1 MIYNVHKC
9 GSYNIHTIKTDK
21 FKNIRMEI
29 IFRNNID
36 PNTIASRTL
45 LFDLLVESSNKYPT
59 KRDLVLKQELLYNA
73 SLYSVSNRIGNQII
87 TSIVMDFLN
96 PKYTKDNYLAEAIRL
111 PFELIFNPL
120 VNNNEFNSQTLENIK
135 TRTIADIKSLY
146 EQPSKLAIKNALK
159 NFDEN
164 SISSID
170 INGTIDSITTISSTS
185 IYKTY
190 LDILKHDYV
199 DIYVI
204 GDFDE
209 NKIVD
214 EIVKNAQFNTIK
226 KHELSLEVKNKTRSK
241 NQLVKE
247 KSSFLQSHIVYIY
260 NINNLNDYERKYV
273 FNLYNNI
280 LGGSAL
286 ESKLY
291 QKLRGENS
299 LCYGISSIYQKYDNL
314 LIIYTSVDPNNVN
327 KAQKLIEQT
336 INEMIN
342 NITEDDLNI
351 AKDAIISSI
360 NMSLDMPGRIID
372 QYLFHNISD
381 LDLIDERI
389 SQYKTVSLKD
399 IKIVAKKIKS
409 NTIYVLEGDTHEKN

>member
-120 VNNNEFNSQTLENIK
+120 VNNNEFNGQTLENIK

-226 KHELSLEVKNKTRSK
+226 KHELSLEIKNKTRSK

-372 QYLFHNISD
+372 QYFFHNISD

>member
-1 MIYNVHKC
+1 MVYNVHKC

-29 IFRNNID
+29 VFRNNID

-45 LFDLLVESSNKYPT
+45 LFDLLVESSFKYPT

-96 PKYTKDNYLAEAIRL
+96 PKYTKDNYLADAIKL

-120 VNNNEFNSQTLENIK
+120 VNNNEFSNQTLENIK
-135 TRTIADIKSLY
+135 TRTIADIKSLN

-159 NFDEN
+159 SFDEN

-185 IYKTY
+185 IYNTY
-190 LDILKHDYV
+190 LDVLKHDYI

-226 KHELSLEVKNKTRSK
+226 KHELTLEINNKTRSK
-241 NQLVKE
+241 NHIVKDS
-247 KSSFLQSHIVYIY
+247 SSFLQSHIVYIY
-260 NINNLNDYERKYV
+260 NITNLSDYERKYV

-314 LIIYTSVDPNNVN
+314 LLIYTSVDPNNVN
-327 KAQKLIEQT
+327 KAKKLIEQT
-336 INEMIN
+336 ISEMIN
-342 NITEDDLNI
+342 NITEEDLNM

-360 NMSLDMPGRIID
+360 NMSLDIPGRIID

-381 LDLIDERI
+381 LDLVDERI
-389 SQYKTVSLKD
+389 SQYKKVCLKD
-399 IKIVAKKIKS
+399 LKVVAKKIKI
-409 NTIYVLEGDTHEKN
+409 NTTYVLEGDKNEKN